1 MTMPHADP
9 WLLVLTVAVLAGI
22 GEHFAADASGAGRT
36 AVGDQGKDAE
46 KTPAQKRSEA
56 MKKHYEDPEFR
67 ERQAQGSLETWKD
80 PEYREK
86 ISRARR
92 EQHARGQG
100 GRGGGPK

>member
-1 MTMPHADP
+1 MTMPHADL
-9 WLLVLTVAVLAGI
+9 WAVLLAVATLARI
-22 GEHFAADASGAGRT
+22 GGHFAADASGAGRT

-56 MKKHYEDPEFR
+56 MKKLYEDPEFR
-67 ERQAQGSLETWKD
+67 KRQAQGSLETWKD

-86 ISRARR
+86 ISKARR

>member
-1 MTMPHADP
+1 MTMPHADL
-9 WLLVLTVAVLAGI
+9 WAVLLAVATLARI
-22 GEHFAADASGAGRT
+22 GGHFGADASGAGRT

-46 KTPAQKRSEA
+46 KTPAQKKSEA

-67 ERQAQGSLETWKD
+67 TRQAQGSLETWKD
-80 PEYREK
+80 PEYRKK
-86 ISRARR
+86 ISKARR